1 MTTRD
6 VIKAVSGMTW
16 LFKKDHVV
24 AKAVG
29 CRWAAAVEPHECS
42 LGGELLIFWEV
53 EMGRASVVNRL
64 A

>member
-1 MTTRD
+1 
-6 VIKAVSGMTW
+6 MTW

-29 CRWAAAVEPHECS
+29 CRWAAAVEPRECS